1 MANNDNLA
9 ELVALVGAG
18 NVGALDKFLAPAA
31 DTFHTVLKG
40 IAHKRHDVEEKE
52 AACHDAAPSQRLLGG
67 LLALLLNV
75 LDASAGAIVVVV
87 ELVERSEIPTEA
99 QSKTLCV
106 RHQVPEACRLFSAA
120 IISWRVREACGPATL
135 LDGVPGERLGRHL
148 NPVSV
153 ACHANLIQE
162 GDVTDTLWKTI
173 RRHEA
178 LVTALQG
185 NLRVARLHWPLH
197 RVCPAVL
204 SDVMARELLRC
215 RL

>member
-1 MANNDNLA
+1 MRRIR
-9 ELVALVGAG
+9 
-18 NVGALDKFLAPAA
+18 FTP
-31 DTFHTVLKG
+31 FLKG
-40 IAHKRHDVEEKE
+40 IAHKRQDVEEKE

-135 LDGVPGERLGRHL
+135 LDGVPGERLGPATL
-148 NPVSV
+148 LSV
-153 ACHANLIQE
+153 ACHANLIQ
-162 GDVTDTLWKTI
+162 GSDVAYTLWKTI

-185 NLRVARLHWPLH
+185 NLRVARLHWPLL

>member
-1 MANNDNLA
+1 VANNDNLA

-99 QSKTLCV
+99 QGKTLCV
-106 RHQVPEACRLFSAA
+106 CDQVPEARRLSSSAFLIWEWCDRLFNTA
-120 IISWRVREACGPATL
+120 IISWRVREACDLVTL
-135 LDGVPGERLGRHL
+135 FVGVPG
-148 NPVSV
+148 
-153 ACHANLIQE
+153 
-162 GDVTDTLWKTI
+162 
-173 RRHEA
+173 
-178 LVTALQG
+178 
-185 NLRVARLHWPLH
+185 
-197 RVCPAVL
+197 
-204 SDVMARELLRC
+204 
-215 RL
+215 